1 MSNPASGKPE
11 DEAAFLV
18 ELGRRV
24 RQARRLAGLTRR
36 QLAEQSGLSERYLA
50 QLEGGEGNISVLL
63 IRRVARVLRSDLQYL
78 LTDQPTDQPTDHPA
92 DHPAEPVSD
101 RPASEAARRVALDPS
116 ALQAEPGG

>member
-78 LTDQPTDQPTDHPA
+78 LTDQSADQPA
-92 DHPAEPVSD
+92 DHPAEPGSD

>member
-78 LTDQPTDQPTDHPA
+78 LTDQPTDHPA

>member
-78 LTDQPTDQPTDHPA
+78 LTDQSGPADHPA

>member
-78 LTDQPTDQPTDHPA
+78 LTDQPADQPA
-92 DHPAEPVSD
+92 DHPAEPGSD